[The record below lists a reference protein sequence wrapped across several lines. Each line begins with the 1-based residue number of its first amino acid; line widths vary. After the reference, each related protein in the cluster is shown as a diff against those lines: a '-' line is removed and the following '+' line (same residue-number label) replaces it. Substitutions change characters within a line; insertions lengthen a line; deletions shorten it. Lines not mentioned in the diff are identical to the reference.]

1 MRKSSK
7 YWKQRFEQL
16 EADSNANGVSTCS
29 QIEPAFEQAQ
39 RQVNQEIEA
48 WYGRFAENNELSIQE
63 ARKALSVSE
72 LKDFHCDVKE
82 YIRYGQ
88 ENAVDSLWIKEL
100 ENASAKAHINRLEA
114 LKVRTRQAIEAAFG
128 NEADAVDGMARKIF
142 ADTYYHSLF
151 EMQKGT
157 NQGRV
162 VGQLDE
168 RALDQMIAKPWAAD
182 GKSFSD
188 RIVQSKNQ
196 LIHEVHNELTRNCS
210 LGQPPDDVI
219 QHISKK
225 FNISKSQAQR
235 LVMTEEAYFHS
246 AAQKEAFKDMGVEE
260 YEIAATLDSST
271 SAICRSL
278 DGKCFPME
286 EYAPGS
292 TAPPFHPWCR
302 TVTIPHVEDNLGN
315 ENGDTDYIP
324 DNMSYEDWEKKYVVE
339 PVSDKAL
346 YEEYKGVLRELSP
359 ESLEEFIN
367 IKYNNSAEWEQ
378 LESQYKTLN
387 MYKID
392 SGDLSAQEILDLDR
406 IILTEKRINFT
417 SAYKKRGNIAGAYIG
432 KDKDNIILAH
442 SKINTSEQMSKY
454 KGEGTIVGLTDNRQF
469 SYINVV
475 KENGKIRNQ
484 TYCDTEAKLFEWLAK
499 QYEKTPFDEIT
510 MLSERG
516 MCDSCLGVLKQFE
529 EQYGVRVNAVSNKKV
544 EGNVWKNR
552 L

>member
-246 AAQKEAFKDMGVEE
+246 AAQKEAFNEIGVEE
-260 YEIAATLDSST
+260 YEIVATLDSAT

-302 TVTIPHVEDNLGN
+302 TVTIPHVEDNSEA

-324 DNMSYEDWEKKYVVE
+324 DDMSYEDWEKKYVVE

-392 SGDLSAQEILDLDR
+392 SGDLSAQEILDLDAK
-406 IILTEKRINFT
+406 IISEKRNNFSSKLRRT
-417 SAYKKRGNIAGAYIG
+417 GNIAGAYIDH
-432 KDKDNIILAH
+432 DKDNIILAH
-442 SKINTSEQMSKY
+442 SRIDSAKNMSEY
-454 KGEGTIVGLTDNRQF
+454 KGERTLVGLTDDRQF
-469 SYINVV
+469 KYIDVA
-475 KENGKIRNQ
+475 KANGEIRDK
-484 TYCDTEAKLFEWLAK
+484 TYHDTEAKLFEWLAK
-499 QYEKTPFDEIT
+499 QYEKTPFNEIT

-516 MCDSCLGVLKQFE
+516 MCDSCLGVMKQFE

-544 EGNVWKNR
+544 EGNVWKDR